1 MEIRKVT
8 RLKDPE
14 GEYAKRQHKHKFL
27 EKISSG
33 IAQIL
38 YWSSTH
44 PKAVMACVI
53 VLMLFSAYGM
63 SNIKTVE
70 DVNDM
75 LPVGNPCTNAARKMS
90 VEFQEYDAVVTMYI
104 TIDPSK
110 WEAANAK
117 LPYRVQQVPG
127 SGVPFGQTPDANNA
141 TDEVYIRATD
151 EIAKFMMA
159 RLSPPLTFVI
169 TPASTV
175 KLLNY
180 TTFSVPGNLDM
191 KNYAMPG
198 TGPDGEMQYAID
210 WAGVT
215 IDPSALGMF
224 SKDFKTLQIALMSEP
239 GTMIYGDLGKKIMN
253 AVEEYK
259 QACKD
264 GKMQYDVFMVDGR
277 DAIPMEGFPVLEG
290 YAAQVDDVEG
300 NRNMLLV
307 VTFIIVCVFIAFRNV
322 RATFAAV
329 SSLIVG
335 TVFTMG
341 MMGYLGLPL
350 GGLSEMIIPL
360 ILGCGIDLSL
370 HTTNEYLE
378 HHSQGKTGKEV
389 FMESA
394 KRSGVALLITLTTT
408 IAGLILMIFSPS
420 ASMMRLGMVST
431 LGMCIIFLLAISYV
445 PACLALLKAETK
457 IKAKEYRPSKFM
469 ISLSN
474 WLGTHKK
481 TGVAIIILITAVSI
495 VGSSYSFV
503 EPFGNPEMGYPKGTM
518 LRDWAS
524 ARNERFYGG
533 VGDNL
538 NCDTIIFEGDMTDP
552 AVHQY
557 IRALSANLLTCP
569 DGTFFSAND
578 ATVVID
584 GYLVIRYGTAGA
596 PVTMGTG
603 YMPFG
608 MPQGTPSGQY
618 PTTKEGMKAL
628 LDEMFAGP
636 MGHYL
641 SMFLND
647 KYEMGLIDVWS
658 TMKSNTFQE
667 SERLWN
673 QEYAMIQK
681 TDNELGRPNGL
692 EIHTRGLTT
701 FSYLF
706 ITQELPWLGYISLVS
721 LIAVIVLVA
730 LATRDLKAIATVGIV
745 MWLTS
750 LWWLGVIPFFNIGL
764 SVTLMLPAVFIMCMG
779 SDYSVH
785 LVWNIRQTRDPK
797 EVYGST
803 GKAVLYSAITTLGA
817 FAIFSWMT
825 SIVSARA
832 MLAVVIAIVAIY
844 ICTILVV
851 PIIYHEKEDTIPH
864 KYFSRKKSSIKV
876 VVDDRRVSASPAKT
890 ASGGGS

>member
-14 GEYAKRQHKHKFL
+14 GEYAKRQHKHKTL

-33 IAQIL
+33 IAEIL

-44 PKAVMACVI
+44 PKTVMACVA
-53 VLMLFSAYGM
+53 VLMIFSAYGM
-63 SNIKTVE
+63 SSIKTIE

-75 LPVGNPCTNAARKMS
+75 LPTGNPCTNAARKMTT
-90 VEFQEYDAVVTMYI
+90 EFQQYDAVTTMYI

-110 WEAANAK
+110 WAAANAK
-117 LPYRVQQVPG
+117 LQYRVQNVPG
-127 SGVPFGQTPDANNA
+127 SPIPLGQVPDANNA
-141 TDEVYIRATD
+141 TDEVYVRATD
-151 EIAKFMMA
+151 EIAKFMME

-191 KNYAMPG
+191 NNYALPG
-198 TGPDGEMQYAID
+198 TGPDGELMYAVD

-215 IDPSALGMF
+215 IDPSALSMF
-224 SKDFKTLQIALMSEP
+224 SKDFKTLQIALMAEP
-239 GTMIYGDLGKKIMN
+239 GTMPYGELGVKIMN

-259 QACKD
+259 QACKN
-264 GKMQYDVFMVDGR
+264 GEMEFDVFMTDGR

-300 NRNMLLV
+300 NRNMVLV
-307 VTFIIVCVFIAFRNV
+307 IVFIIVCVLLAFRNV

-329 SSLIVG
+329 SSLMVG

-350 GGLSEMIIPL
+350 GGLSEMIIPI

-378 HHSQGKTGKEV
+378 HHSQGKTGKEL

-394 KRSGVALLITLTTT
+394 KRSGVALLITLITT
-408 IAGLILMIFSPS
+408 IVGLILMIFSPS
-420 ASMMRLGMVST
+420 PSMMRLGMVST
-431 LGMCIIFLLAISYV
+431 FGMCIIFLLAISYV

-457 IKAKEYRPSKFM
+457 IKAKKYRPSTFM
-469 ISLSN
+469 ISISG
-474 WLGTHKK
+474 WLGMHKK
-481 TGVAIIILITAVSI
+481 TGAVILILITMLSVW
-495 VGSSYSFV
+495 GSSHSFV
-503 EPFGNPEMGYPKGTM
+503 EAFGNPEMGYPKGTM

-552 AVHQY
+552 AVHEY

-569 DGTFFSAND
+569 NGTFFSAND

-584 GYLVIRYGTAGA
+584 GYLMIRYGTAGA
-596 PVTMGTG
+596 PVTIVTG
-603 YMPFG
+603 YAPFD
-608 MPQGTPSGQY
+608 MPSGAPSGKY

-636 MGHYL
+636 MGHFL
-641 SMFLND
+641 SMFLN
-647 KYEMGLIDVWS
+647 KRYEMGLIDVWS
-658 TMKSNTFQE
+658 TMESNTFEE

-681 TDNELGRPNGL
+681 TDDEIGRPDGL

-706 ITQELPWLGYISLVS
+706 ITEELPWLGYISIAS
-721 LIAVIVLVA
+721 LIAVVVLVS
-730 LATRDLKAIATVGIV
+730 LATRNLKAIATVGIV

-750 LWWLGVIPFFNIGL
+750 LWWLGILPLFNIGL

-785 LVWNIRQTRDPK
+785 LVWNIMQTKDPK

-844 ICTILVV
+844 VCTILVV
-851 PIIYHEKEDTIPH
+851 PIIYHEKEDVIPH
-864 KYFSRKKSSIKV
+864 KYFAKTKSSKISV
-876 VVDDRRVSASPAKT
+876 VVENKRANATP
-890 ASGGGS
+890 SGGNIGK